1 MTAPA
6 GIAGRFRP
14 LPGSGGF
21 VAAIVAAQVL
31 TNVGSFALPAL
42 LPGYIV
48 RWELSKTDAGWLVG
62 IFFAAY
68 VLAVPVLVA
77 LTDRLPAR
85 RVYLVGTG
93 LTALSHLGFALLAD
107 GFWSGLVLRAVAGV
121 GWAGAY
127 MPGLKAIAD
136 PLEGAAQSRAVSWH
150 AAGTGIAGAASFAI
164 SGLFDALFGPS
175 GAFLFGAAAA
185 LGAFAI
191 ALVVMPAALPRR
203 PGKPGSPPR
212 RALLDFRPVVRNRAA
227 LGWIVGYTVHTWELA
242 ALRAW
247 GVTFLAATIA
257 REGAPAWLPAP
268 TVLFTVVGLLG
279 IALSVSGNE
288 TAQRWGRGKVV
299 VAAIS
304 VAALFAT
311 VTGWSTGVSAPLA
324 FLCVLLWNAAIYLD
338 SSALTAGTVQAADPE
353 LRGATMGLHSMAGYS
368 GGFLGPLGVGLILDL
383 AGGDGIVGWG
393 FGFGHLAVVTLGGLA
408 VLRWLGRSTRAREAA
423 AAVVSEKAAAS

>member
-1 MTAPA
+1 VP
-6 GIAGRFRP
+6 GR
-14 LPGSGGF
+14 GGF

-48 RWELSKTDAGWLVG
+48 RWELSKTGAGWLVG
-62 IFFAAY
+62 IFFLAY
-68 VLAVPVLVA
+68 VVAVPVLVA

-93 LTALSHLGFALLAD
+93 LTALSHLGFALVAD

-150 AAGTGIAGAASFAI
+150 AAGVGIAGAASFAI
-164 SGLFDALFGPS
+164 SGLFDALAGPS
-175 GAFLFGAAAA
+175 GAFLFGAVAA

-191 ALVVMPAALPRR
+191 ALIVMPAALPPR
-203 PGKPGSPPR
+203 PGKHGAATR

-268 TVLFTVVGLLG
+268 TVLFTLVGFLG

-299 VAAIS
+299 VWAIGA
-304 VAALFAT
+304 AALFAM

-393 FGFGHLAVVTLGGLA
+393 FGFGHLAVITLGGL
-408 VLRWLGRSTRAREAA
+408 VLLRQLGRSASGRDAPAP
-423 AAVVSEKAAAS
+423 AVPGKTAPS